1 MKTVPIGKTAL
12 YGLLLMMFAAVT
24 QAWAGSLPAYDLEL
38 HNGELKPRE
47 LHVKAG
53 ERFKINLHNTGN
65 TPVEFESRSLRQEKV
80 MGPGVESFV
89 VIHPLKPGEYD
100 FFDEF
105 HLPGAQ
111 GLVIAE

>member
-1 MKTVPIGKTAL
+1 MKTAL
-12 YGLLLMMFAAVT
+12 RGLLLLALAAVT
-24 QAWAGSLPAYDLEL
+24 QVQAGSLPAYDLEL
-38 HNGELKPRE
+38 HNGELNPQE

-65 TPVEFESRSLRQEKV
+65 TPVEFESRSLRKEKV
-80 MGPGVESFV
+80 MGPGVSSFV

-105 HLPGAQ
+105 HLPDAR

>member
-1 MKTVPIGKTAL
+1 MKTAL
-12 YGLLLMMFAAVT
+12 RGFLLLALTAVLVQT
-24 QAWAGSLPAYDLEL
+24 QAQAASLPAYDLEL
-38 HNGELKPRE
+38 HNGELKPQE
-47 LHVKAG
+47 LRVKAG

-65 TPVEFESRSLRQEKV
+65 TPVEFESRSLRKEKV

-105 HLPGAQ
+105 HLPDAR